1 MAPRLV
7 ALYVQLAF
15 MGLQRSHAKGTVE
28 GPWKNELLNEVFG
41 RVNRRAAWQYKERIK
56 HILRE
61 EHGLSSRLGY
71 MTKRRVCDGAWRG
84 LQFIIEIMSGK
95 EKYPEK

>member
-1 MAPRLV
+1 
-7 ALYVQLAF
+7 
-15 MGLQRSHAKGTVE
+15 MGLQRLHAKGIVE
-28 GPWKNELLNEVFG
+28 GPWKNELLNEVLG
-41 RVNRRAAWQYKERIK
+41 RVNRRAGWQYKERIK
-56 HILRE
+56 YIIRE
-61 EHGLSSRLGY
+61 ENGLSSRLGN

>member
-1 MAPRLV
+1 MEPRLV
-7 ALYVQLAF
+7 VLYVQLAF
-15 MGLQRSHAKGTVE
+15 MGLQRLRAMETVE

-41 RVNRRAAWQYKERIK
+41 RVNRQAGWQYKERIK

-95 EKYPEK
+95 EQYHAK